1 MKQLVTFKISDGGQE
16 YESFGVYDHKHSDKK
31 VIKDFFGLEQMQEDY
46 LYKNNYWWYDDKLV
60 SVLDRVDID
69 DDKIFRKSIYIS
81 KPKFIF
87 NIIVVS

>member
-31 VIKDFFGLEQMQEDY
+31 VIKDFFSIDHMKEDY
-46 LYKNNYWWYDDKLV
+46 DYKDNYWWYDDKLV

-69 DDKIFRKSIYIS
+69 DDKIKIMKDYGVAYEH
-81 KPKFIF
+81 
-87 NIIVVS
+87 NI